1 MRQNLRKLFHIV
13 DSRNPYHVE
22 DVKMALFKRSDKPDQ
37 SLVHIAN
44 ENAIRMLEMG
54 HKMFRMVTETLIKD
68 TCKEDL
74 DKIKKIDKEMDQL
87 HREVRRQIYEHLSLS
102 GAKDLFFS
110 LVLLSVVD
118 DSERIGD
125 HSKNIAEI
133 IELLPQKCDF
143 GKLHKSFLKI
153 WKQTDEFFKATLK
166 AFISED
172 ESKAEKILKEY
183 QEIAKTCD
191 GIIASILSDKKTK
204 SVKKDIVALIL
215 LVRFFKRI
223 NAHLKDI
230 ASTVINPY
238 PRIGYRYKE
247 ERT

>member
-1 MRQNLRKLFHIV
+1 MMRGRPWLVQIFQ
-13 DSRNPYHVE
+13 SRTPYHVE
-22 DVKMALFKRSDKPDQ
+22 DIKMSFLKRSDKTDQ
-37 SLVHIAN
+37 SLVNIAN

-54 HKMFRMVTETLIKD
+54 HKLFLMVTETLIKD

-74 DKIKKIDKEMDQL
+74 DKIRKIDKEIDQL
-87 HREVRRQIYEHLSLS
+87 HREVRRQVYEHLSLS

-133 IELLPQKCDF
+133 IEIIPQKCDF

-153 WKQTDEFFKATLK
+153 WKQTDELFKRTLK

-172 ESKAEKILKEY
+172 ESMAEKILQEY
-183 QEIAKTCD
+183 RELSNTCD
-191 GIIASILSDKKTK
+191 GIITAILSDKKTE

-215 LVRFFKRI
+215 LLRFFKRI
-223 NAHLKDI
+223 DAHLKDI

-238 PRIGYRYKE
+238 PRIGYKYKAE
-247 ERT
+247 L